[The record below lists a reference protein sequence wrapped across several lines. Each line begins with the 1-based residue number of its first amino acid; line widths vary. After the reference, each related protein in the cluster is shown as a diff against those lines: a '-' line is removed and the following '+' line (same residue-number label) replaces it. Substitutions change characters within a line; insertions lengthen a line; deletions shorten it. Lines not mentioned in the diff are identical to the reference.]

1 MAKLVFD
8 FVPLEHIQ
16 GDMGGYRLEPCSEKQ
31 ALDGDIRSYVK
42 DLSTCIRFGIPCST
56 GSEPLV
62 SLGDEIYVILSCN
75 CGDGEIF
82 TQFARLVVCPTQ
94 VIKTISGRRYEL
106 QLN

>member
-16 GDMGGYRLEPCSEKQ
+16 GDMGGYRLEPCSERQ
-31 ALDGDIRSYVK
+31 ALEGDIRSYVK
-42 DLSTCIRFGIPCST
+42 DLRTSIRFGLPCS
-56 GSEPLV
+56 GGGEPLI

-75 CGDGEIF
+75 CGGDPII
-82 TQFARLVVCPTQ
+82 ARLIPCPTQ
-94 VIKTISGRRYEL
+94 TLFSRASKHKFEI